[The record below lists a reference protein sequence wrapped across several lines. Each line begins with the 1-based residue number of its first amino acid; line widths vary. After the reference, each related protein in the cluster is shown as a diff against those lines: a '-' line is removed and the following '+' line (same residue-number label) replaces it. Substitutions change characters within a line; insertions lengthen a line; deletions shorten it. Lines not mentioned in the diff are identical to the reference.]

1 MSHFYRVSILYKK
14 YQIHSD
20 VVNFY
25 TFYKIFI
32 SASCSDLNSVVWKK
46 KKQTVIDF
54 KLNRKLIRHCTPYF
68 QKRFSP
74 VYSSLVH
81 VVYDIYTGWKIIVR
95 FISVFNI
102 DIFINFF
109 LGYIMIPM
117 IPNMK
122 KLTRLI
128 KGWCIV
134 ANQDHYMYDSLPCI
148 WGYADSGPWRR
159 TAGLLRI
166 NQSFM

>member
-1 MSHFYRVSILYKK
+1 MI
-14 YQIHSD
+14 
-20 VVNFY
+20 
-25 TFYKIFI
+25 
-32 SASCSDLNSVVWKK
+32 
-46 KKQTVIDF
+46 
-54 KLNRKLIRHCTPYF
+54 P
-68 QKRFSP
+68 
-74 VYSSLVH
+74 
-81 VVYDIYTGWKIIVR
+81 
-95 FISVFNI
+95 
-102 DIFINFF
+102 
-109 LGYIMIPM
+109 MIPM

>member
-1 MSHFYRVSILYKK
+1 
-14 YQIHSD
+14 
-20 VVNFY
+20 
-25 TFYKIFI
+25 
-32 SASCSDLNSVVWKK
+32 
-46 KKQTVIDF
+46 
-54 KLNRKLIRHCTPYF
+54 
-68 QKRFSP
+68 
-74 VYSSLVH
+74 
-81 VVYDIYTGWKIIVR
+81 
-95 FISVFNI
+95 
-102 DIFINFF
+102 
-109 LGYIMIPM
+109 MIPM

-134 ANQDHYMYDSLPCI
+134 ENQNHYMYDSLPCI